1 MTFESMKFTNFNQ
14 LRKYSNFSE
23 NDNDKKFALKN
34 NLGKILKSDI
44 DLIEKKSSRKKKH
57 LKILDNLDDKEEE
70 ELNKKFYD
78 NFLNDLLG
86 KEKKFNTKSNH
97 KNKRENY
104 TPVQKKSA
112 KLLRFNKLKFASSL
126 FNKTSNEQNNN
137 INKINNEGDL
147 IEINEVEKYVNKN
160 QIKNLKNKYM
170 PTTFEQQLE
179 LEEKE
184 RENTINNNN
193 INNSNNNQNEKF
205 SVFYSSKKNSLSY
218 ILAESEKRS
227 EKIKLKFLNKEIP
240 YFKNENNN
248 NNNEINVN
256 SLTDKKSIKNTFQG
270 DLEEKKQSL
279 NIIPEC
285 NNNYVLN
292 NDIEKKNKKFCFC
305 CIPII

>member
-44 DLIEKKSSRKKKH
+44 DLMEKKSSRKKKH

-70 ELNKKFYD
+70 ESNKKFYD

-86 KEKKFNTKSNH
+86 KEKRFKTKSNH

-104 TPVQKKSA
+104 IPVQKKSA

-126 FNKTSNEQNNN
+126 FNKSSNEQNNN

-147 IEINEVEKYVNKN
+147 IEINEVENNINNK

-305 CIPII
+305 CITII

>member
-14 LRKYSNFSE
+14 LRKYSNLSE
-23 NDNDKKFALKN
+23 NDNNKKFALKN

-44 DLIEKKSSRKKKH
+44 DFMEKKSSRKKKH

-86 KEKKFNTKSNH
+86 KEKRFKTKSNH
-97 KNKRENY
+97 KNKRENNI
-104 TPVQKKSA
+104 PVQKKSA

-205 SVFYSSKKNSLSY
+205 SVFYSSKKNSSSY

-285 NNNYVLN
+285 DNNYVIN